1 MKKHGMP
8 IHLLMVVGQI
18 GRTGVAA
25 LGRVITQPKPFKQE
39 RVYVTILLPMQKVQI
54 VLEIHLKINHAT
66 YIVLLRAAGLIGL
79 IGARIV
85 METIRHYGQELC
97 TEQERALILIRER
110 MAYLVQEIVKKKRFA
125 LKQTVPGMAAG
136 LTGLNAMRNA
146 YQTQTIGY
154 KGKGHILVLVTIL
167 QLNLADILVSVLHL
181 RKVFAML
188 MIAREMVDGDRGL
201 VGASIVA
208 SNTSPSRCIL
218 SIGR

>member
-1 MKKHGMP
+1 
-8 IHLLMVVGQI
+8 
-18 GRTGVAA
+18 
-25 LGRVITQPKPFKQE
+25 
-39 RVYVTILLPMQKVQI
+39 
-54 VLEIHLKINHAT
+54 
-66 YIVLLRAAGLIGL
+66 
-79 IGARIV
+79 
-85 METIRHYGQELC
+85 
-97 TEQERALILIRER
+97 
-110 MAYLVQEIVKKKRFA
+110 
-125 LKQTVPGMAAG
+125 MAAG